1 VQFISAGCMDMV
13 INEIPETC
21 ALNTTSHVVH
31 QAGVAWSYH
40 MYRMCIIVNTKAHDI
55 NNV

>member
-1 VQFISAGCMDMV
+1 VI

-21 ALNTTSHVVH
+21 TLNTTSHVVH
-31 QAGVAWSYH
+31 QAGVIWSYL
-40 MYRMCIIVNTKAHDI
+40 MYRMCIIVNTKARDI